1 MAPSKL
7 SAADK
12 RDIIELY
19 RQPGE
24 TTSTIADRYGVSG
37 STISRVLKSTLPDD
51 EYGALIQQKRL
62 TIDKP
67 QPKVD
72 KPQPKVD
79 KPQPKVDKPQPKV
92 DKPQLASLAQPIE
105 MAIKPDTGDVT
116 QAADEAA
123 VDKVVIPPPKIRGV
137 SNRQRSRSAETVEG
151 EETSTQLPLL
161 NMISSPITDSPALQ
175 DSIDYALTPADF
187 AGEEEED
194 EATLAA
200 TVLDDVD
207 QLHPDDDYEDDLED
221 DSIENEL
228 EDWEEDEEITPPKLQ
243 RKAAVQIIPLT
254 EANLSNPCY
263 LVVDRLAELI
273 TRPLRDFGELGQIP
287 ETDVQ
292 SRTLPVFDNHRV
304 ARRFSRRNQRVVKVP
319 DGTILR
325 KTSVYLQEKGI
336 THLLVDG
343 QIYSLT

>member
-7 SAADK
+7 SATDK

-24 TTSTIADRYGVSG
+24 TTSTIAERYGVSG

-62 TIDKP
+62 T
-67 QPKVD
+67 VD

-79 KPQPKVDKPQPKV
+79 KPQPQVDKPQI
-92 DKPQLASLAQPIE
+92 DSFRQLEDTPS
-105 MAIKPDTGDVT
+105 KPDIGVANQTTDGASAEKT
-116 QAADEAA
+116 
-123 VDKVVIPPPKIRGV
+123 VIPPPKIRGL
-137 SNRQRSRSAETVEG
+137 SKRPRSRSVAAAEA

-161 NMISSPITDSPALQ
+161 NMAASPVTESSAPEA
-175 DSIDYALTPADF
+175 SIDYALTSADF
-187 AGEEEED
+187 SVAVD
-194 EATLAA
+194 ETLVATG
-200 TVLDDVD
+200 LDDVD
-207 QLHPDDDYEDDLED
+207 QLDPDDDYGDDLEND
-221 DSIENEL
+221 DSLEDEL
-228 EDWEEDEEITPPKLQ
+228 EDWEEDEEIAPPRLQ
-243 RKAAVQIIPLT
+243 HEALKIVPLT
-254 EANLSNPCY
+254 EAHLPNPCY

-319 DGTILR
+319 NGSILQ
-325 KTSVYLQEKGI
+325 KTSYYLQEKGI

-343 QIYSLT
+343 RIYSLT

>member
-7 SAADK
+7 SATDK

-24 TTSTIADRYGVSG
+24 TTSTIAERYGVSG

-62 TIDKP
+62 T
-67 QPKVD
+67 VD
-72 KPQPKVD
+72 KPQPQVD
-79 KPQPKVDKPQPKV
+79 KPQIDSSR
-92 DKPQLASLAQPIE
+92 QLEDTPS
-105 MAIKPDTGDVT
+105 KPDTGVANQTTDGASVEKT
-116 QAADEAA
+116 
-123 VDKVVIPPPKIRGV
+123 VIPPPKIRGL
-137 SNRQRSRSAETVEG
+137 SKRPRSRSVAAAEA

-161 NMISSPITDSPALQ
+161 NMAASPLTESSTPEA
-175 DSIDYALTPADF
+175 SIDYALTSADF
-187 AGEEEED
+187 SVAVD
-194 EATLAA
+194 ETLVATG
-200 TVLDDVD
+200 LDDVD
-207 QLHPDDDYEDDLED
+207 QLDPDDDYGDDLEND
-221 DSIENEL
+221 DSLEDEL
-228 EDWEEDEEITPPKLQ
+228 EDWEEDEEIAPPKLQ
-243 RKAAVQIIPLT
+243 HEALQIVPLT
-254 EANLSNPCY
+254 EAHLPSPCY

-287 ETDVQ
+287 ETNVQ

-319 DGTILR
+319 NGSILQ
-325 KTSVYLQEKGI
+325 KTSYYLQEKGI

-343 QIYSLT
+343 RIYSLT